1 MLKPEFIEMLRQ
13 TDAEVFAGLPEAL
26 ENTAPE
32 TSVRI
37 NRGKIGVLRELR
49 ELGVLGELR
58 ADSPVPWS
66 NGSGLYLAERPNFTL
81 MPALHQGLIYVQDAS
96 SMALCHIV
104 TRLSQSLG
112 DTPLR
117 LLDACAA
124 PGGKTLCAAD
134 SLPEGSLVVANEYDF
149 RRAEILRENVIK
161 WGLPAAVVSRGDTMR
176 FRRLRE
182 EFDIVCVDAPCS
194 GEGMMRKDETARSQ
208 WSPALVR
215 ECAAR
220 QDEILGNVWEALRPG
235 GFLVYSTCTF
245 NAVENEEVISRFAA
259 DNGAEFVDTGLTEFP
274 GVLPALKGFT
284 GVLAARFLPSRLR
297 GEGIFVSVIRKPGVW
312 SPHPAALP
320 VSGAR
325 TKKKDR
331 RQTSPQPDLRT
342 FEPQLKGE
350 PAVFEMAGDSVRALP
365 ARHASFIHT
374 LEKELQTIHAGTELA
389 TLKGRDTIPS
399 HTLAMSRDLAP
410 GAFPTVELTLADALT
425 YLRRE
430 AVTLPSTAPRGYVLL
445 THAGHPLGFAKN
457 LGSRANNL
465 YPATWRIRNL

>member
-1 MLKPEFIEMLRQ
+1 
-13 TDAEVFAGLPEAL
+13 
-26 ENTAPE
+26 
-32 TSVRI
+32 
-37 NRGKIGVLRELR
+37 
-49 ELGVLGELR
+49 
-58 ADSPVPWS
+58 
-66 NGSGLYLAERPNFTL
+66 
-81 MPALHQGLIYVQDAS
+81 
-96 SMALCHIV
+96 
-104 TRLSQSLG
+104 
-112 DTPLR
+112 
-117 LLDACAA
+117 
-124 PGGKTLCAAD
+124 
-134 SLPEGSLVVANEYDF
+134 
-149 RRAEILRENVIK
+149 
-161 WGLPAAVVSRGDTMR
+161 
-176 FRRLRE
+176 
-182 EFDIVCVDAPCS
+182 
-194 GEGMMRKDETARSQ
+194 MRKDETARSQ

-350 PAVFEMAGDSVRALP
+350 PAVFGSEE
-365 ARHASFIHT
+365 HT
-374 LEKELQTIHAGTELA
+374 SELQ
-389 TLKGRDTIPS
+389 
-399 HTLAMSRDLAP
+399 SR
-410 GAFPTVELTLADALT
+410 
-425 YLRRE
+425 
-430 AVTLPSTAPRGYVLL
+430 
-445 THAGHPLGFAKN
+445 
-457 LGSRANNL
+457 
-465 YPATWRIRNL
+465 

>member
-58 ADSPVPWS
+58 TDYEVPWS
-66 NGSGLYLAERPNFTL
+66 NGTGLYLAERPNFTL

-112 DTPLR
+112 GTPLR

-161 WGLPAAVVSRGDTMR
+161 WGLPAAVVSRGDTAR

-245 NAVENEEVISRFAA
+245 NTVENEEVISRFAA

-274 GVLPALKGFT
+274 GVLPALKGFP

-297 GEGIFVSVIRKPGVW
+297 GEGIFVSVIRKPGAW
-312 SPHPAALP
+312 SPHTAALP
-320 VSGAR
+320 LSGAR
-325 TKKKDR
+325 AKKKDLPYSR
-331 RQTSPQPDLRT
+331 WPAIQCAPSPHDMP
-342 FEPQLKGE
+342 
-350 PAVFEMAGDSVRALP
+350 
-365 ARHASFIHT
+365 
-374 LEKELQTIHAGTELA
+374 
-389 TLKGRDTIPS
+389 PS
-399 HTLAMSRDLAP
+399 STPSKRSC
-410 GAFPTVELTLADALT
+410 
-425 YLRRE
+425 R
-430 AVTLPSTAPRGYVLL
+430 PSTPAPSS
-445 THAGHPLGFAKN
+445 P
-457 LGSRANNL
+457 
-465 YPATWRIRNL
+465 P